1 VPRCGRGTR
10 LRRGHTNVTAA
21 GLAISAAILAAGCAV
36 NPVTGRTELH
46 FVSEQSEIAMGTQ
59 SYAPAQQSQNGRY
72 VVDKGVEE
80 YVASVGRRLA
90 RVSARPE
97 LPYEFVV
104 LNNSVPN
111 AWSLPGGKIA
121 INRGLLTE
129 LDNEAELAA
138 VLGHE
143 IVHAAARHGAQQQER
158 GLLAQIAVNALGAAT
173 RSAGYGQLAVGTA
186 SIGAGMVF
194 ANYSREAESEADLYG
209 MRYMS
214 KAGYDPQA
222 AVTLQETFVRLSKD
236 RKQRQDWMSGLF
248 ASHPPSQQ
256 RVNANRATA
265 ASLPRG
271 GTLGRAIFHR
281 RLARLLR
288 DKPAY
293 KALGDGEKALAKKE
307 YDKAIGLA
315 DKAISIEPREAD
327 FYALRGAATE
337 MKGDNQRALRDYDQ
351 AVTLNAEF
359 FQYYLLRGR
368 LRKKLGDSEG
378 GKRDLERSLVLFDNA
393 PAHLALGELAEARG
407 DLNRAATH
415 YRAAAPART
424 RTGARARARYTAL
437 TGMLP

>member
-1 VPRCGRGTR
+1 MG
-10 LRRGHTNVTAA
+10 
-21 GLAISAAILAAGCAV
+21 SGCAV

-46 FVSEQSEIAMGTQ
+46 LISEQSEIALGTR

-72 VVDKGVEE
+72 VVDKGVEA
-80 YVASVGRRLA
+80 YVASVGQRLA

-143 IVHAAARHGAQQQER
+143 IVHAAARHGAQAQER

-173 RSAGYGQLAVGTA
+173 RSSGYGQLAVGGA

-236 RKQRQDWMSGLF
+236 RKQRQTWLSGLF

-256 RVNANRATA
+256 RVAANRATA

-271 GTLGRAIFHR
+271 GVLGRATYHR
-281 RLARLLR
+281 RLSRLLR
-288 DKPAY
+288 DIPAY
-293 KALGDGEKALAKKE
+293 KKLDEGEKALAKKD
-307 YDKAIGLA
+307 YDKVIATA
-315 DKAISIEPREAD
+315 DKAIAIEPDEAD
-327 FYALRGAATE
+327 FYALRGAGE
-337 MKGDNQRALRDYDQ
+337 EKKGLDRRALHDYDK
-351 AVTLNAEF
+351 AVELNGRF
-359 FQYYLLRGR
+359 FQYYLLRGQ
-368 LRKKLGDSEG
+368 LRKKLGDTQG
-378 GKRDLERSLVLFDNA
+378 AKLDLERSLVLFDNA

-407 DLNRAATH
+407 DLNRAAAH

-424 RTGARARARYTAL
+424 QTGARARARYTAL